1 MLANPKVGL
10 ALRRDARDIAELSR
24 DVIEHGLDWNYNQ
37 ARILKA
43 IECES
48 TNVAVMHERGRLLAF
63 GIMDYGDTTAHLV
76 LLGVQP
82 TQRRRGLG
90 RYLVMWLEKSAIT
103 AGIERIRVEA
113 RADNPIGIAFYGSLG
128 FNVCTRFPGYY
139 SGIVDAVRLEKR
151 LGVGAK

>member
-1 MLANPKVGL
+1 MLANPKVRL

-43 IECES
+43 IKCES

-63 GIMDYGDTTAHLV
+63 GIMDYGDTIAHLV

-113 RADNPIGIAFYGSLG
+113 RADNPIGIAFYESFG

-139 SGIVDAVRLEKR
+139 SGIMDAVRLEKR